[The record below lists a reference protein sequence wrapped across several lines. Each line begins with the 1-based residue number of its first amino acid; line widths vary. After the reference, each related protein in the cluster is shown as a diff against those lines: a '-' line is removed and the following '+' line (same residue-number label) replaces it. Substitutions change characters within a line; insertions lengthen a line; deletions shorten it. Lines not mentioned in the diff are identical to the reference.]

1 MVTEIKT
8 QLDAD
13 TGEERRWEEQTVDEV
28 IDLTGENEEEV
39 LAVNQAGSEENQEGN
54 GGEEGAINQVNDE
67 DDDMGNKSEEEEFG
81 ERTVGR
87 KGDGAMADGGGI
99 GGGEIDGGQIG
110 GDDKNKNVEEFE
122 KSGRG
127 NLSADYTSANPAP
140 LASPASS
147 SATTEAW
154 EGEARDEDIEMDIV
168 EASCFSR
175 NGESVAPDFGE
186 VLPPP
191 ASKEA
196 VRNGNEEAEVD
207 GMTFFPT
214 INPDLAH
221 GTTVAAEL
229 GKSPAKESSNVPM
242 ARGGSEGFNTGNQ
255 GDPCFLVNVNLAPVF
270 PPNPSAPAQLVENP
284 DPSVKILPK
293 HTPLKV
299 KGPTLLFAPGPSTS
313 TLSYQTED
321 VQGTSSDSVM
331 ADSMDRNSDTSVV
344 ERAFSVDNLK
354 KCRVQLPRMTLQ
366 QEGVSWYPKMKESVK
381 RERQSSKRKPK
392 SVAFKLENPLKVP
405 KTEVLLTGEE
415 CIGCGEIFTNM
426 RRHQKLPHDFSCP
439 NDCCERSFTSEE
451 QLRKHMAEKHLVFAR
466 GGACEVCGEQFPD
479 DMELAIHISQ
489 CGELEDN

>member
-175 NGESVAPDFGE
+175 YGKSIAPDFGE

-221 GTTVAAEL
+221 GTTVAA
-229 GKSPAKESSNVPM
+229 GKSPAKESSNVSM

-284 DPSVKILPK
+284 DPI
-293 HTPLKV
+293 
-299 KGPTLLFAPGPSTS
+299 GGFLL
-313 TLSYQTED
+313 
-321 VQGTSSDSVM
+321 
-331 ADSMDRNSDTSVV
+331 
-344 ERAFSVDNLK
+344 
-354 KCRVQLPRMTLQ
+354 
-366 QEGVSWYPKMKESVK
+366 
-381 RERQSSKRKPK
+381 
-392 SVAFKLENPLKVP
+392 VP
-405 KTEVLLTGEE
+405 KASEASDG
-415 CIGCGEIFTNM
+415 
-426 RRHQKLPHDFSCP
+426 DFL
-439 NDCCERSFTSEE
+439 F
-451 QLRKHMAEKHLVFAR
+451 FY
-466 GGACEVCGEQFPD
+466 
-479 DMELAIHISQ
+479 
-489 CGELEDN
+489 